1 LREESVVLRD
11 EFDVEGRKPH
21 VDQELAFGYW
31 VAHRLGRS
39 LRLVVQD
46 RNEIKR
52 EEVCGAHV

>member
-1 LREESVVLRD
+1 VLRD